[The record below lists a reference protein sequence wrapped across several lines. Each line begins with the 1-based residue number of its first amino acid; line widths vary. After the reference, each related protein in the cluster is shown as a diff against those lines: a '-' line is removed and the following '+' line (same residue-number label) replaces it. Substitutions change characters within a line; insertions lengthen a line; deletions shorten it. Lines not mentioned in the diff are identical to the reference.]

1 MVEISFDVMQ
11 SCAIA
16 ALVVLLGRWIVKKV
30 KFLQTY
36 CVPGVIVCG
45 LIISIVLSLL
55 KNNGILIINFD
66 IKILKDFFMNIFF
79 TAIGL
84 TASYKLIK
92 GAGSKLLIGITITTI
107 GSILIQNVLGVL
119 LTKPLGLHPLL
130 GLGLGSLSLMGGV
143 GTAGAIAP
151 LYEELGAANAVVIS
165 VMGATFGMIF
175 ASLVG
180 GPVARWLIKRNHLKS
195 NESEIDASK
204 QGGEDALP
212 LNAKSLMSS
221 VALIIISAGLGSY
234 ISIAAGMVPAIE
246 FPYFVGCMLGGVIIR
261 NIMDAANMEVR
272 EPEIDAVGSITL
284 DLFIAMIM
292 MTVDVT
298 KLASVAGSFV
308 IILAA
313 QIVLMVLWVVF
324 VTYNVCGKDYN
335 AAVMT
340 AAHVGIGL
348 GSGPNAMANM
358 RAVISEHG
366 PANTAWIVFTPFA
379 LIVLDIFNPI
389 FCTVAAPWVASLTA
403 IW

>member
-180 GPVARWLIKRNHLKS
+180 GPVARWLIKKNNLKS
-195 NESEIDASK
+195 NANEVDASK
-204 QGGEDALP
+204 QGGDSALP

-221 VALIIISAGLGSY
+221 VCLIVISAGLGSY
-234 ISIAAGMVPAIE
+234 IAIAAGMVPAIE

-261 NIMDAANMEVR
+261 NVLDVMKFEVR
-272 EPEIDAVGSITL
+272 EQEIDTVGSVTL

-313 QIVLMVLWVVF
+313 QIVLMILWVAF
-324 VTYNVCGKDYN
+324 VTFNLCGKDYN

-358 RAVISEHG
+358 RAVIAEHG

-389 FCTVAAPWVASLTA
+389 FCTVAAPWIAGL
-403 IW
+403 W

>member
-92 GAGSKLLIGITITTI
+92 SAGSKLLIGITITTI
-107 GSILIQNVLGVL
+107 GSILIQNLLGVL

-180 GPVARWLIKRNHLKS
+180 GPVARFLIKKNNLKS
-195 NESEIDASK
+195 NASEIDVSK
-204 QGGEDALP
+204 QGGDDAMP
-212 LNAKSLMSS
+212 LNAKNLMSS

-234 ISIAAGMVPAIE
+234 IAIAAGMVPAIE

-261 NIMDAANMEVR
+261 NIMDVANMEVR
-272 EPEIDAVGSITL
+272 EAEVDAVGSITL

-313 QIVLMVLWVVF
+313 QIILMALWVIF

-389 FCTVAAPWVASLTA
+389 FCTVAAPWVASLA
-403 IW
+403 AFW

>member
-335 AAVMT
+335 AAVMS
-340 AAHVGIGL
+340 AL
-348 GSGPNAMANM
+348 GCQPNSYLVKNQCLSP
-358 RAVISEHG
+358 RA
-366 PANTAWIVFTPFA
+366 
-379 LIVLDIFNPI
+379 
-389 FCTVAAPWVASLTA
+389 
-403 IW
+403 

>member
-1 MVEISFDVMQ
+1 MVEVTFDVMQ

-16 ALVVLLGRWIVKKV
+16 ALVVLLGRWMVKRS

-36 CVPGVIVCG
+36 CIPGVIVCG
-45 LIISIVLSLL
+45 LIVSIVLSLL
-55 KNNGILIINFD
+55 RNNGVLIVNFD
-66 IKILKDFFMNIFF
+66 IKVLREFFMDIFF

-92 GAGSKLLIGITITTI
+92 NAGGKLLLGITITTV
-107 GSILIQNVLGVL
+107 GSILIQNIVGIL

-151 LYEELGAANAVVIS
+151 LYEELGATNAVVIS

-180 GPVARWLIKRNHLKS
+180 GPVSRWLIKRHKLSANV
-195 NESEIDASK
+195 EEVDASK
-204 QGGEDALP
+204 QGGENALP
-212 LNAKSLMSS
+212 LNAKSMMGS
-221 VALIIISAGLGSY
+221 VALVIISAGLGSY
-234 ISIAAGMVPAIE
+234 IALAAGMIPAIE

-261 NIMDAANMEVR
+261 NILDLTSYEVR
-272 EPEIDAVGSITL
+272 EAEVDALGSITL

-292 MTVDVT
+292 MTIDVT
-298 KLASVAGSFV
+298 KLASVAGPFV
-308 IILAA
+308 VILACQIILMA
-313 QIVLMVLWVVF
+313 LWVAF
-324 VTYNVCGKDYN
+324 VTFNLCGKDYN

-358 RAVISEHG
+358 RAVISEYG
-366 PANTAWIVFTPFA
+366 PANVAWVVFTPFA

-389 FCTVAAPWVASLTA
+389 FCTVVAPWVASL
-403 IW
+403 W